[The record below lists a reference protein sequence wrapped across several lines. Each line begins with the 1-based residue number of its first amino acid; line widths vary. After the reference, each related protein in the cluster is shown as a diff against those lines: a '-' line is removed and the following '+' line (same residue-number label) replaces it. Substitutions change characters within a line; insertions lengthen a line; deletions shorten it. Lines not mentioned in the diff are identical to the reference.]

1 MRTTCNTAVLAVA
14 LLAAGLTACS
24 TGPAPD
30 AGPETPAPAVTDP
43 PQAAKGY
50 MPDLVGGSVA
60 GAMSQLSGGMLVED
74 VSGKGRTVPM
84 YAADWKICTQEPAPG
99 AAIDGSEIHLGAVKK
114 DETC

>member
-24 TGPAPD
+24 SAPAPD
-30 AGPETPAPAVTDP
+30 AGPETPTPAVSEP
-43 PQAAKGY
+43 PQAADGF
-50 MPDLVGGSVA
+50 MPDLIGGSVA
-60 GAMSQLSGGMLVED
+60 GAMAQMSGGMLVED

-84 YAADWKICTQEPAPG
+84 NAVDWKICTQEPAPG
-99 AAIDGSEIHLGAVKK
+99 AALDGTRIHLGAVQK